1 MRSRLLAAVAMAV
14 LFAGAGMA
22 QAVEPYLEFVRGLRE
37 QQYFDYAIL
46 YLDQIASKENTPPEI
61 KQVIPYEKAMAL
73 QDSAKVARSPEKQ
86 LEQLDQALAFLEQF
100 VKENPNHPIA
110 ADANSDR
117 AGIILEKAK
126 AEIQQLRSPSGP
138 KKQLQA
144 SSRELIAK
152 ARQVYQTAFDQHEA
166 NFKKFPAFID
176 QQKDPDQ
183 FAARSKTEQSL
194 MTASLNLA
202 ICTFEEAHSYEP
214 TAAEY
219 KQLLTK
225 AADEFEKM
233 HQKYR
238 TQVGGLNARA
248 WQGKCFE
255 EMNEINKALGIYKE
269 ILDHPA
275 ETGVLSQLKTQTLYF
290 KLICLN
296 SKEKRD
302 YRVVADLAEE
312 WMKKHPNE
320 QLTRM
325 GLSIQYEQAL
335 AYEQM
340 GNNPEILQMDKEAF
354 WKKAR
359 TVAMNI
365 QKFNS
370 EHKDAA
376 LALTQRI
383 QVKIGGNKEEKVN
396 DFETAFSFARQAFLD
411 AVETKKELED
421 STKKGAVVP
430 PEIISKLNANLANS
444 YSDAV
449 KYFELAFTLVK
460 TAEDKKNLP
469 QARYLYAH
477 VNLSLKKYYE
487 AAVLADFVARTT
499 EKDNTLALD
508 AAYLAMAA
516 FGQAFNESKASND
529 QKGEDLKMIIR
540 ASNLIAER
548 WPSSDKANDAYMMLG
563 QMIAVQKK
571 PAESA
576 MWYGKVP
583 ESDPKFAQAQLAA
596 GQAYWSAYIGAGRM
610 IAAERPNPEQLAAW
624 QKSAQDHLRVGIK
637 KLTDTAPKEA
647 SPPDLIGGKMTLAQI
662 IINQGQDAEALK
674 LLEGD
679 PHSVVKAVTVA
690 DEPSRPEAGMT
701 SRRFAMETYKLI
713 FRAYIGT
720 QNLDKARETMKT
732 LEKIAGHGG
741 AEGGAEIT
749 ELYISLGRLLK
760 DELERLKSN
769 GETERFEKLM
779 TSFETFLND
788 MASRKD
794 GQTFGS
800 LSWIGETYF
809 ALGESVVA
817 TDAAKAN
824 GFYEKGG
831 NAFNEIMTRAT
842 NDQNFVGAKQ
852 LSEVKLRLV
861 KVGRLR
867 KDFPPAETLM
877 KEIVK
882 ENANNL
888 KVQISAAEM
897 YQDWG
902 LSGQADAPK
911 KLIVAIQGDTK
922 VNGNIWGWSQI
933 AKKLHKS
940 PNFATDEY
948 YKQTFLDAQYNSAF
962 CRLRFAREQSAKDK
976 QKHLEGCRTE
986 LVTTSAIV
994 KDMPEEQYQR
1004 FNGLY
1009 RDVLTDLGQTAS
1021 DLPRAVD
1028 VAVAPPVMEKKPV
1041 EEAPKTETKEGTEV
1055 KPDKPAE
1062 PPKIDMMTWIIFG
1075 ACLVAG
1081 LGAIVWVLVK
1091 GKSKPKQKS
1100 FGGTTAAGPVSF
1112 SGIEAG
1118 APLPAPTFVAPTAK
1132 PNPRPAAAPGAGAT
1146 AGAATKPATRPA
1158 TKPAA
1163 PAAPGAAAVPK
1174 PKPKPPSP
1182 PASK

>member
-14 LFAGAGMA
+14 LIAGAGMA

-46 YLDQIASKENTPPEI
+46 YLDQIATKENTPAEI

-73 QDSAKVARSPEKQ
+73 QDGARFARSPEKQ
-86 LEQLDQALAFLEQF
+86 VEQYNQALAFLEQF
-100 VKENPNHPIA
+100 VKENPTHPIA

-117 AGIILEKAK
+117 AQIILKKAQS
-126 AEIQQLRSPSGP
+126 EILQLRSPSAP
-138 KKQLQA
+138 KKQLQT

-152 ARQVYQTAFDQHEA
+152 AREVYQTAFDQHDA
-166 NFKKFPAFID
+166 NLKKFGAFID
-176 QQKDPDQ
+176 QQKEPEQ
-183 FAARSKTEQSL
+183 YAARSKTEQSL
-194 MTASLNLA
+194 MTASLNLG
-202 ICTFEEAHSYEP
+202 ICTFEEAHTYEA

-238 TQVGGLNARA
+238 TQVGGLHARV

-275 ETGVLSQLKTQTLYF
+275 DTGALSQLKTQTLYF

-320 QLTRM
+320 QLTPI

-340 GNNPEILQMDKEAF
+340 GNNPDILLADKETF

-359 TVAMNI
+359 TISMNV
-365 QKFNS
+365 QKYNS
-370 EHKDAA
+370 EQKDSA
-376 LALTQRI
+376 LALTQRL
-383 QVKIGGNKEEKVN
+383 QAKLNKDKEEKVN
-396 DFETAFSFARQAFLD
+396 DFATAFSLARQAFLD
-411 AVETKKELED
+411 AVETKKELEEA
-421 STKKGAVVP
+421 TKKGAVVQ
-430 PEIISKLNANLANS
+430 PEIVAKLTASLANS
-444 YSDAV
+444 LSDAV
-449 KYFELAFTLVK
+449 RYFELAFTLVK
-460 TAEDKKNLP
+460 TADDKKELP

-477 VNLSLKKYYE
+477 VNLNLKKYYE
-487 AAVLADFVARTT
+487 AAVLAEFVARTT
-499 EKDNTLALD
+499 EKDNPLALD
-508 AAYLAMAA
+508 SAYLAMAA

-540 ASNLIAER
+540 ASNFIAER

-563 QMIAVQKK
+563 QMISVQKK

-583 ESDPKFAQAQLAA
+583 ESDPKYAQAQLAA
-596 GQAYWSAYIGAGRM
+596 GQAYWSAYISAGRM
-610 IAAERPNPEQLAAW
+610 IAAERPNAEQLAAW

-647 SPPDLIGGKMTLAQI
+647 SPPELIGAKMTLAQI

-674 LLEGD
+674 LLEGE

-690 DEPSRPEAGMT
+690 DEATRPETGMT

-760 DELERLKSN
+760 DELERLKAN

-809 ALGESVVA
+809 ALGESVVS

-831 NAFNEIMTRAT
+831 NAFTEILTRAT

-867 KDFPPAETLM
+867 KDFPPAEVLM
-877 KEIVK
+877 KGIAK

-888 KVQISAAEM
+888 KVQIAAAEM

-922 VNGNIWGWSQI
+922 IGGDIWGWSQI

-940 PNFATDEY
+940 PSFATDEY
-948 YKQTFLDAQYNSAF
+948 YKQTFLDAQYNSSF
-962 CRLRFAREQSAKDK
+962 CRLRFAREQPAKDK

-994 KDMPEEQYQR
+994 KDMPEEQFQR
-1004 FNGLY
+1004 FNTLY
-1009 RDVLTDLGQTAS
+1009 RDVLTDLGQPVT

-1028 VAVAPPVMEKKPV
+1028 VPVAAPVIEKKP
-1041 EEAPKTETKEGTEV
+1041 EPEAPTEV
-1055 KPDKPAE
+1055 KEGATGTTPDKPPE

-1091 GKSKPKQKS
+1091 GKSKPKPKS
-1100 FGGTTAAGPVSF
+1100 FGGTTATGPVSF
-1112 SGIEAG
+1112 SGVEG
-1118 APLPAPTFVAPTAK
+1118 GGPLPPPTFVAPNAK
-1132 PNPRPAAAPGAGAT
+1132 PKPRPAAAPGSAT
-1146 AGAATKPATRPA
+1146 AGAATKPATKPA
-1158 TKPAA
+1158 AKPAA
-1163 PAAPGAAAVPK
+1163 PAAPGAAAAPK